1 MRIRATRVAP
11 IVLAAAALAA
21 AAGSTRA
28 EDSTR
33 ERVHATMNTVFGAQN
48 WRETGG
54 YRSPERENEL
64 RAQGALTVP
73 PGVLSHH
80 SMGKPGDAGAYD
92 LVVNGL
98 SPGEAAE
105 RLRRAGAPFKLLA
118 EGAHGGQGAHL
129 HLEIPTDAQRA
140 ARRPPGLEWV
150 VADPT
155 PAQLAVTQLR
165 REAEQG
171 RADAQLRLGQIY
183 AEGRSAPKDAIG
195 AYVWTALAA
204 SNVAADPAT
213 HGEAERQL
221 ATLARSMRPEDIAQA
236 RRFVAAPSVG
246 AQSADCEAKGV
257 TGAPSPVMLIGP
269 LGPQPSCAGSVDA
282 VRVTAG

>member
-1 MRIRATRVAP
+1 MRIRAALVAT
-11 IVLAAAALAA
+11 IALAA
-21 AAGSTRA
+21 ASGSAQA
-28 EDSTR
+28 EDTTR
-33 ERVHATMNTVFGAQN
+33 DRVHATMDTVFGAQN

-54 YRSPERENEL
+54 YRTPERENEL

-98 SPGEAAE
+98 SPTEAAE

-140 ARRPPGLEWV
+140 ARRPPGREWV

-155 PAQLAVTQLR
+155 PAQLAVTKLR

-171 RADAQLRLGQIY
+171 RADAQLRLGQVY
-183 AEGRSAPKDAIG
+183 AEGRSAPKDPVG

-204 SNVAADPAT
+204 SNAAADPVT
-213 HGEAERQL
+213 RGDAERAL
-221 ATLARSMRPEDIAQA
+221 ATLTRTMRPQDIAQA
-236 RRFVAAPSVG
+236 RRFVASPG
-246 AQSADCEAKGV
+246 ASTADCEATPVGGPV
-257 TGAPSPVMLIGP
+257 LLVGPRGPEAPCVGSG
-269 LGPQPSCAGSVDA
+269 AGSP
-282 VRVTAG
+282 RVTAG

>member
-1 MRIRATRVAP
+1 MRIRATLVAT
-11 IVLAAAALAA
+11 IALAA
-21 AAGSTRA
+21 AAGAARA

-33 ERVHATMNTVFGAQN
+33 ERVHTTMDTVFGAQN

-54 YRSPERENEL
+54 YRTPERENEL

-105 RLRRAGAPFKLLA
+105 KLRRAGAPFKLLA

-183 AEGRSAPKDAIG
+183 AQGRATAKDLLG

-204 SNVAADPAT
+204 SNGGADPAT
-213 HGEAERQL
+213 RGEAERQL
-221 ATLARSMRPEDIAQA
+221 ATLARTMRPEDVAQA

-257 TGAPSPVMLIGP
+257 TGAHAAVLLIGP